1 MKKLCNKRLHS
12 NTSRISNCV
21 AGWNRDKNSR
31 DDYSDVPFPNN
42 PDLMNQLLSLG
53 YDLDNPH
60 EFDFIGLLP
69 SNNFDW
75 KLRDPIG
82 FEEFYRHWRPS
93 EEELNDQTYMN
104 KLFYEDPLDPD
115 FHH

>member
-1 MKKLCNKRLHS
+1 MKNTHYSYNGEPDESYKLAMS
-12 NTSRISNCV
+12 GF
-21 AGWNRDKNSR
+21 AGYES
-31 DDYSDVPFPNN
+31 VPFPNN

-75 KLRDPIG
+75 KLRDPKG
-82 FEEFYRHWRPS
+82 FEEFYRHWHPS